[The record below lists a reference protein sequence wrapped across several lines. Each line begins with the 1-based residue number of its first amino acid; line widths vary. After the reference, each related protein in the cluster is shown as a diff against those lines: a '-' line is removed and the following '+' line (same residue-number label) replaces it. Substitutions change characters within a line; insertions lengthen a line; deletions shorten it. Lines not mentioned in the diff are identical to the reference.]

1 MWFKNLSLYRLPDD
15 VELDLNA
22 LEPALAGQ
30 VLKPCGPLE
39 QRSQGFVSPYP
50 PGHENLQHI
59 GSNAALI
66 ELGTQERVLPSAV
79 VRQALRERIDAYR
92 SKMNRTPGK
101 RVREQLKDEVLHEL
115 LPRAFVKPGRCG
127 AYIDL
132 TAKLLVVDSGS
143 DKPGE
148 ALVGKLRE
156 ALGSFAAEP
165 VATEESVGG
174 VLTNW
179 LLENKGAGGFEL
191 GDEVELK
198 DPLDTRAVIKVRKHD
213 LALEEVREHARQGKR
228 VSQLA
233 LVFDH
238 RIGFTLDE
246 NFKLRKL
253 KFLDLVQEELG
264 DISGDDAIAEIDAR
278 FTLMTL
284 ELRRMFEAL
293 HGIFKLI

>member
-15 VELDLNA
+15 LELDLNA

-50 PGHENLQHI
+50 PGHEQLQHI
-59 GSNAALI
+59 GNNAALI

-127 AYIDL
+127 AYLDL

-174 VLTNW
+174 VLTHW

-246 NFKLRKL
+246 KFKLRKL

-264 DISGDDAIAEIDAR
+264 DISGEDAIAEIDAR